1 MNNLEILFNLI
12 VHPLYALRRE
22 DRTLGLAIIVII
34 AALWSS
40 IAGNSLIRGTSVSA
54 TFFSLNIIFSVI
66 TILFLIVLQVSLW
79 HFISEGFKGRGKV
92 SELFLCVCLS
102 FLPYIFL
109 APMALIVKSLS
120 INTNFLWSFFQ
131 FSILVWVIVLQINS
145 IRSVYGLN
153 GSQAVLTYFIP
164 FAVIFFIIFLM
175 LVIAGVFIAITASE
189 MFMPLMQL

>member
-22 DRTLGLAIIVII
+22 DRTLSLAILVIV

-40 IAGNSLIRGTSVSA
+40 ITGNYLISGNYVNA
-54 TFFSLNIIFSVI
+54 TFFSFNIVFSVVI
-66 TILFLIVLQVSLW
+66 ALFFIILQVSLW
-79 HFISEGFKGRGKV
+79 HFISEIFKGKGKV
-92 SELFLCVCLS
+92 SELFLCVCLC

-120 INTNFLWSFFQ
+120 INTTFFWPFFQ
-131 FSILVWVIVLQINS
+131 FSIIIWVIVLQINS
-145 IRSVYGLN
+145 IKTVYGLN

-164 FAVIFFIIFLM
+164 FAVLFSILLLILIFSIM
-175 LVIAGVFIAITASE
+175 FIAITASE
-189 MFMPLMQL
+189 ILMPLMEL